1 LTQEDVTVSTRPLL
15 VLLVLLVLAG
25 AFAAARPR
33 PAASLPARLADVQR
47 STARWRTA
55 ALGVGVVVG
64 TVSAT
69 AGSLGRGVV
78 LAGPLLAWCV
88 LLGVVVGELR
98 VTAPPEG
105 ERTAVLE
112 TRRVRDYL
120 PWRLATVVLTAAV
133 LLAGLLVTTT
143 ALGSGDDMG
152 RAGRTLYRQCSAVR
166 SEASGP
172 WPGSFYSLPLAVVV
186 GCGLLLAA
194 VALRQVVR
202 RPRQGVD
209 RSADD
214 VLRRRAAETVTAAA
228 GLLVVVP
235 FAGVALVGGAALGSV
250 SCAPAAWRVL
260 ASILLLLVPV
270 LLVVGAWCAGVLLG
284 STSPAAVR
292 R

>member
-1 LTQEDVTVSTRPLL
+1 
-15 VLLVLLVLAG
+15 
-25 AFAAARPR
+25 
-33 PAASLPARLADVQR
+33 
-47 STARWRTA
+47 
-55 ALGVGVVVG
+55 VVVG

-143 ALGSGDDMG
+143 ALGSGDAMG
-152 RAGRTLYRQCSAVR
+152 RAGRTLFRGCSAST
-166 SEASGP
+166 SEATGP
-172 WPGSFYSLPLAVVV
+172 WPGSFYSVPLAVVV

-202 RPRQGVD
+202 D
-209 RSADD
+209 RVRA
-214 VLRRRAAETVTAAA
+214 LTGCRRRAAPPRGRDRHRGRWAARRGA
-228 GLLVVVP
+228 VRRGGPRRGCGPQL
-235 FAGVALVGGAALGSV
+235 GV
-250 SCAPAAWRVL
+250 CAPVAWRGL
-260 ASILLLLVPV
+260 GSILLLLVPV
-270 LLVVGAWCAGVLLG
+270 LLLVGAWCAGVLLG
-284 STSPAAVR
+284 SSSPAAVR